1 MRTLERRTGRR
12 TQTTLLNHPSNY
24 PDVERHEIDP
34 KGNAMDRFKEP
45 LNRSLDRVS
54 LEEYDFQFTTRYTSD
69 HFCVRGMI
77 VLTHTIA

>member
-1 MRTLERRTGRR
+1 MRTLEKRTGRR
-12 TQTTLLNHPSNY
+12 TQTTLLNH

-54 LEEYDFQFTTRYTSD
+54 LEDYDFQFTTRYTSVA
-69 HFCVRGMI
+69 FSV
-77 VLTHTIA
+77 